1 MNESENQE
9 VELDLNQLNEMLP
22 GGLPAGFLTKLGKA
36 NNRYYRGETKKL
48 RRRADVLAKRK
59 AQKQAR
65 KAQRGTVRGQKRVK
79 GQRFRTAT

>member
-1 MNESENQE
+1 MEEKDQ
-9 VELDLNQLNEMLP
+9 ELDLRALDDMLP
-22 GGLPAGFLTKLGKA
+22 GGLPAGFFTKRGKE

-59 AQKQAR
+59 QQREAR
-65 KAQRGTVRGQKRVK
+65 KAQRKTARGQKRVK